1 MKHFSVLFVCND
13 NLCRSP
19 TAQAVLR
26 QKLAEQGLQDRVK
39 VESAATHDYNVEE
52 QADIRSQKHATRR
65 GYDLS
70 AFRAR
75 LLLLEDFERFD
86 LILAMDA
93 SNMQVLQMRCPPTHK
108 SRLQYFSD
116 YLPAPR
122 HQSVPDPF
130 YGDERDFE
138 EVLDQIEDGCDA
150 ILKRVREAIG

>member
-1 MKHFSVLFVCND
+1 MKHYSILFVCND

-19 TAQAVLR
+19 TAQAVL
-26 QKLAEQGLQDRVK
+26 QHKLGEQGLQERVK

-70 AFRAR
+70 DFRAR
-75 LLLLEDFERFD
+75 LLRLEDFERFD

-108 SRLQYFSD
+108 SRLQYFSV
-116 YLPAPR
+116 YLGAHR

-138 EVLDQIEDGCDA
+138 EVLDQIEEGCDA
-150 ILKRVREAIG
+150 ILKTVRQTIG